1 MSIRLM
7 TAVFAQPVDAFDN
20 VAQRLIMVALA
31 DSANDDGACW
41 PLEATLA
48 ERCGMSEIH
57 CRRSLAALRKAGW
70 FNRERT
76 RKDDGHYGR
85 NHYWLDTEMLTATD
99 RPVSVP
105 TDRGVSMTTDARR
118 AMDHRSSA
126 IGQEQPSGK
135 PEPSLEPSRA
145 PQAKRT
151 RKPKADKAVKEPT
164 VMEARK
170 AQAREIIA
178 AWWEFYE
185 KRHGKKPMGN
195 YHGAVN
201 AVVAA
206 LAAGHQVPHIK
217 VALAGLGSSAVTVF
231 GLERALAVGTMPP
244 RSNGQSAR
252 QAEQL
257 EAIMNA

>member
-1 MSIRLM
+1 M
-7 TAVFAQPVDAFDN
+7 TACFRLPRDATVN
-20 VAQRLIMVALA
+20 CGQRFVLLALA
-31 DSANDDGACW
+31 DAANDDGWCW
-41 PLEATLA
+41 PYA
-48 ERCGMSEIH
+48 ETVAAKTGMSAGQA
-57 CRRSLAALRKAGW
+57 RRYIAWLRINGW
-70 FNRERT
+70 LERERT
-76 RKDDGHYGR
+76 KRDSGQYGGNR
-85 NHYWLDTEMLTATD
+85 YRLNVDRIEQSAVIPPIAHQRAVLTDTPCAVAH
-99 RPVSVP
+99 RAP
-105 TDRGVSMTTDARR
+105 AR
-118 AMDHRSSA
+118 
-126 IGQEQPSGK
+126 GQEPSVDL
-135 PEPSLEPSRA
+135 EPSVEPSRA

-164 VMEARK
+164 VVEARK

-178 AWWEFYE
+178 AWWDFYE